1 VTATEEA
8 RVGDP
13 VVTVTTNSSGTA
25 VRWFHSAADAEFPGQ
40 APLTATVRGV
50 QVVGYLTGVNLG
62 WVDAA
67 VRAHHRLRE
76 HPDED
81 MTALATHAP
90 RPGGPS
96 NGPLLAKGG

>member
-1 VTATEEA
+1 MTIVEEA

-13 VVTVTTNSSGTA
+13 VVTVTSNRTGTA
-25 VRWFHSAADAEFPGQ
+25 VRWFRTAADAAFPGQ

-50 QVVGYLTGVNLG
+50 TVVGYLTDVDAG

-76 HPDED
+76 NPDED

-90 RPGGPS
+90 RPGGPP